1 MTKQE
6 LRHVIVRVAIA
17 AQRLHDD
24 PTNPKRLVTL
34 GNLIEVLE
42 EYTDEPGPV

>member
-6 LRHVIVRVAIA
+6 LRAIIVRVVIA
-17 AQRLHDD
+17 AQRLYDD

-42 EYTDEPGPV
+42 EYTNEPE